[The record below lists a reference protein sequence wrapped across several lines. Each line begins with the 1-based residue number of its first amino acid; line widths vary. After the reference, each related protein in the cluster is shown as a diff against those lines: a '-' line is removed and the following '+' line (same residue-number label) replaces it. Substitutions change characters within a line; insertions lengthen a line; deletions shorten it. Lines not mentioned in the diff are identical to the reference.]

1 MGGKNK
7 VYQAT
12 WLQKVE
18 PVYFAK
24 DSAGITLKNTVGAS
38 FGGERWF
45 CSENEAIA
53 AGWRPAKF

>member
-1 MGGKNK
+1 MGGKKK

-24 DSAGITLKNTVGAS
+24 DSAELRLRTLTTHRLV
-38 FGGERWF
+38 R
-45 CSENEAIA
+45 C
-53 AGWRPAKF
+53 